1 MEQKQNVR
9 IRRVGTFTFGCMLLL
24 FGVLFL
30 IHVFW
35 PGLDYEVI
43 FRCWPCIF
51 ILLGLEVLVGNHKA
65 AGMAEEGHQVQFV
78 YDKAAILLLIC
89 MTFFAMAMAVAD
101 VCIRY
106 SGRYGI

>member
-1 MEQKQNVR
+1 
-9 IRRVGTFTFGCMLLL
+9 MLLL

-65 AGMAEEGHQVQFV
+65 AGMAEEGQQVQFV

-89 MTFFAMAMAVAD
+89 MTFFAMVMAVAD

>member
-9 IRRVGTFTFGCMLLL
+9 IHRVGTVTFGCMLLL

-30 IHVFW
+30 VHIFL
-35 PGLDYEVI
+35 PELDYETI

-51 ILLGLEVLVGNHKA
+51 ILLGLEVLIGNRKA
-65 AGMAEEGHQVQFV
+65 GEMAEEGQKVQFV
-78 YDKAAILLLIC
+78 YDKGAILLLIC

-106 SGRYGI
+106 RC